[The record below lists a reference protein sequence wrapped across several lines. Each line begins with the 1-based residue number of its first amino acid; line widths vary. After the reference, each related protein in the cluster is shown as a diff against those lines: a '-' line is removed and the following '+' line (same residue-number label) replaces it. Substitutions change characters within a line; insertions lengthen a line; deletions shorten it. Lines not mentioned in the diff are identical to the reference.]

1 MILSDEQKEV
11 VEYDGKNLI
20 VNACAGSGKSSTLLQ
35 YLKTRPDKKKLF
47 LCFNSSVSKEITL
60 KAKLLGIENIQVSTA
75 HSLAYRAF
83 PNMKKYT
90 LAKALKPF
98 DLMQVFGVKPN
109 LNNLTLYKNATD
121 LFNMFCNSDKMKI
134 KEIDYLAA
142 ISMMDIYG
150 DTEKKQ
156 ERTSVV
162 KKQSDAIYKIAQ
174 KIWDG
179 MKSGELSITHD
190 FYLKHYHLTK
200 PKVNAEIV
208 VFDEMQD
215 ASPQMLDLF
224 QIQEHCNKIG
234 IGDSSQAIY
243 GWRGAI
249 DALNVLDYPKKNLSK
264 SFRFAQNIADI
275 ANEIIQ
281 CKTFMDPNFK
291 YVPMA
296 GMDKPHIE
304 NNHTCYLA
312 RNNLRLLSKL
322 IEFVGSGGTEFAFEG
337 SIDQSIYTQ
346 DGVSIYDIYALFA
359 GKRDYMRSDFIKAF
373 GSWKEFLQY
382 IDLMEDF
389 ELKILAGLV
398 VKYRGEIFS
407 LLKKIK
413 ATEKSK
419 KDSRLIFSSAH
430 KSKGLEY
437 GKVYLLD
444 DFLQKEEFES
454 LLRIKSN
461 IPEQSIGKTVSL
473 ESVNQELNLLYV
485 AVTRTVNEL
494 FLSGEIP
501 LFSSL
506 PPSYSNRASLG
517 KRI

>member
-1 MILSDEQKEV
+1 
-11 VEYDGKNLI
+11 
-20 VNACAGSGKSSTLLQ
+20 
-35 YLKTRPDKKKLF
+35 
-47 LCFNSSVSKEITL
+47 
-60 KAKLLGIENIQVSTA
+60 
-75 HSLAYRAF
+75 
-83 PNMKKYT
+83 
-90 LAKALKPF
+90 
-98 DLMQVFGVKPN
+98 
-109 LNNLTLYKNATD
+109 
-121 LFNMFCNSDKMKI
+121 
-134 KEIDYLAA
+134 
-142 ISMMDIYG
+142 
-150 DTEKKQ
+150 
-156 ERTSVV
+156 
-162 KKQSDAIYKIAQ
+162 
-174 KIWDG
+174 
-179 MKSGELSITHD
+179 
-190 FYLKHYHLTK
+190 
-200 PKVNAEIV
+200 
-208 VFDEMQD
+208 
-215 ASPQMLDLF
+215 
-224 QIQEHCNKIG
+224 
-234 IGDSSQAIY
+234 
-243 GWRGAI
+243 
-249 DALNVLDYPKKNLSK
+249 
-264 SFRFAQNIADI
+264 
-275 ANEIIQ
+275 
-281 CKTFMDPNFK
+281 
-291 YVPMA
+291 
-296 GMDKPHIE
+296 MDKPHIE